1 MNLVDRVILRLIK
14 VYQTVNLSI
23 PRGILERGCRFS
35 PTCSTYTYNAVERY
49 GTIKG
54 LILGVRRVVCCHP
67 FSKGGY
73 DPLK

>member
-1 MNLVDRVILRLIK
+1 MDRLTLRLIK
-14 VYQTVNLSI
+14 IYQTINSI
-23 PRGILERGCRFS
+23 VPKGILERGCRYYPS
-35 PTCSTYTYNAVERY
+35 CSSYTYLAIERY

-54 LILGVRRVVCCHP
+54 LILGARRIVHCHP